1 MGRKKL
7 QEVTLVV
14 KIHTVATEP
23 LRLGDYT
30 LERLEDA
37 LDKAVRA
44 EVDLRYYPEPYVEGY
59 HDIVGVTMEEL

>member
-1 MGRKKL
+1 MRKKL

-23 LRLGDYT
+23 LKLGDYT

-37 LDKAVRA
+37 LEQAVKS
-44 EVDLRYYPEPYVEGY
+44 EVDLRYYPEPYQEGY
-59 HDIVGVTMEEL
+59 HDFIGITMEEL